1 MCLLVQLIMMEQIFR
16 HKKKVLDIF
25 IFPTFLKNKN
35 DHTDFQW
42 LSIHYYCDS
51 RMNYE
56 RQPCVIIK
64 SMASGARLH
73 GFEALLCELLTV

>member
-1 MCLLVQLIMMEQIFR
+1 MSSSTTQLITMEPIFK
-16 HKKKVLDIF
+16 HKKVLDIF
-25 IFPTFLKNKN
+25 IFPTFLKNNN
-35 DHTDFQW
+35 DHTGFQW

-56 RQPCVIIK
+56 RQLCVIIK

-73 GFEALLCELLTV
+73 GFETLLCELLTV